1 MNPDALVLPAWSS
14 LLVGMALFFARKWI
28 SDVARAIDNLD
39 ERMRAYEKAQ
49 IDCRLELAKGYPTRE
64 ETLRLAERLD
74 TPPASSSSKNAIWPP
89 NHPKEPHHVHR
100 QTSGPQSP
108 PHPGRHPGPVA
119 LERSLAPVA
128 LGRPCR
134 TPGKTPTG
142 NTA

>member
-28 SDVARAIDNLD
+28 SDVTRAIDKLE

-74 TPPASSSSKNAIWPP
+74 IHATRLVI
-89 NHPKEPHHVHR
+89 
-100 QTSGPQSP
+100 
-108 PHPGRHPGPVA
+108 
-119 LERSLAPVA
+119 LEERDLAA
-128 LGRPCR
+128 
-134 TPGKTPTG
+134 
-142 NTA
+142 